1 MVWDLSRAFGEELRR
16 VREEVGITQGEL
28 AIRSGLHRTTI
39 SLLELG
45 KREPKLETVF
55 RLAKGLG
62 KGPGALLD
70 RVARKQASIEGEVI
84 EGILERALDLSYEMR
99 ERGDSM
105 RLREL
110 EQLLLQAM
118 AALREALALVRR
130 EGSKEEEE
138 GPHPHSRSHQPHNS
152 KSKG

>member
-1 MVWDLSRAFGEELRR
+1 MVWDLSRVFGEELRR

-55 RLAKGLG
+55 RVAKGLG
-62 KGPGALLD
+62 RGPGALLD
-70 RVARKQASIEGEVI
+70 RVARGQAALEGEVI
-84 EGILERALDLSYEMR
+84 EGILERALDLSCKMR
-99 ERGDSM
+99 ERGDSV

-110 EQLLLQAM
+110 ERLLLQAM
-118 AALREALALVRR
+118 AALKEALALVRSEGKKGR
-130 EGSKEEEE
+130 EERD
-138 GPHPHSRSHQPHNS
+138 PHPPRDF
-152 KSKG
+152 KG